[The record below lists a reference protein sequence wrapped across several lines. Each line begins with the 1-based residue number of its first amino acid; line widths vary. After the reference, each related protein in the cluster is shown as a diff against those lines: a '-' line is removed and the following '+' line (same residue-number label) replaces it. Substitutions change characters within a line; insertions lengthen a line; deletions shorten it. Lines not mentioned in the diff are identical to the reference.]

1 MRKSL
6 LSAVSAAASITVLS
20 SAVAATTKL
29 PYQDPARSVSE
40 RTEDLLQRMTLPEK
54 LAQLQSVW
62 HQRRQMEDAKL
73 QFLPE
78 KAATLMPHGI
88 GHIARPSE
96 FKTPKQTAEFN
107 NAAQR
112 WLREHTRL
120 GIPALMHEEALHG
133 YVAFDATS
141 FPQALAMAASWS
153 PDDMQ
158 AMAAVAA
165 REMRATGA
173 HWALSPVLD
182 IGRDPRWG
190 RIEETLGEDP
200 YLVSTLGVAAV
211 RGLQGDSGSVG
222 IFAKDK
228 VVATLKHLTGH
239 GQPQA
244 GVNTAPAHIAPREL
258 AEVFLTPFEAAIK
271 LANAASVMPSYNEV
285 DGIPSH
291 INQQLLQDVVRKQ
304 WGFQGAVVSDYFAIQ
319 ELRSRHQLFADD
331 AEAAK
336 AALLAGV
343 DMETPDPKAYP
354 LLATQLKSGALD
366 LAVIDDAVR
375 RILTLKFRLGLFEQS
390 EVDMDAAD
398 AALGNTESRAL
409 ALQLAEKSIVLLKN
423 DSVASV
429 GVLGTPPETSAS
441 VGVHKVLLKNDGAAS
456 VGVLGTPSGTSA
468 SVGASVGVHGILP
481 LDVHSIRH
489 LAVIGPHADETLLGG
504 YSSIPRQTV
513 SIMQGL
519 QQQLQAYGSGQ
530 TKVSFAR
537 GARISSN
544 NFLQPKSS
552 AATTQSTD
560 TSSTNALAAA
570 AALALQQ
577 RSQQAGTYSMLR
589 WNHDD
594 TVAADAADNARLRA
608 EAVQLA
614 KTADAIVLVLGENEG
629 MAREAWA
636 DQHLGD
642 RTTLELSADQQ
653 LLAEQVL
660 AAAGNKPVVL
670 VLSNGRPLALGKLA
684 TQMPA
689 IIEAWYLGQE
699 TGTALARVLFGV
711 VNPSGKLPITF
722 PRSAGHLP
730 QFYNHKAAASRG
742 YLHDDISPLYPFGHG
757 LSYTEF
763 SYSDLQIDTPRVA
776 AGGEAKVRLR
786 IKNSGTRAG
795 TEVVQLYVQDP
806 VASITRPVQQLASF
820 ARVSLKPG
828 QTAQLQFK
836 VPVNQLAFLDSQ
848 MRWVVEPG
856 EIRLMIGSSSAD
868 IRLRGALTIEGAVT
882 DIGAARALQSSAEL
896 LE

>member
-1 MRKSL
+1 MRKSM
-6 LSAVSAAASITVLS
+6 LSAVSAASITMLS
-20 SAVAATTKL
+20 SAVAAPVL

-40 RTEDLLQRMTLPEK
+40 RTEDLLQRMTLEEK

-78 KAATLMPHGI
+78 KAAQLMPHGI

-96 FKTPKQTAEFN
+96 FKTPKQSAEFN

-141 FPQALAMAASWS
+141 FPQALALASSWS

-158 AMAAVAA
+158 AMAAIAA

-200 YLVSTLGVAAV
+200 YLVSALGVAAI
-211 RGLQGDSGSVG
+211 RGLQGDSSAAG

-271 LANAASVMPSYNEV
+271 LAHAASVMPSYNEV
-285 DGIPSH
+285 DGLPSH
-291 INQQLLQDVVRKQ
+291 INQQLLQDVVRQ
-304 WGFQGAVVSDYFAIQ
+304 RWGFQGAVVSDYFAIQ
-319 ELRSRHQLFADD
+319 ELRSRHQLYAND
-331 AEAAK
+331 AEAAR

-343 DMETPDPKAYP
+343 DMETPDPKTYP
-354 LLATQLKSGALD
+354 LLAEQIKSGALD
-366 LAVIDDAVR
+366 LVAIDSAVR
-375 RILTLKFRLGLFEQS
+375 RILTLKFRLGLFEQT
-390 EVDMDAAD
+390 EVDAAAAD
-398 AALGNTESRAL
+398 AALGNAESRAL

-423 DSVASV
+423 DNVSS
-429 GVLGTPPETSAS
+429 LG
-441 VGVHKVLLKNDGAAS
+441 GHKA
-456 VGVLGTPSGTSA
+456 
-468 SVGASVGVHGILP
+468 LP
-481 LDVHSIRH
+481 LDAGKIQH

-513 SIMQGL
+513 TVLQGL
-519 QQQLQAYGSGQ
+519 QQKLKGKA
-530 TKVSFAR
+530 KVSFAR
-537 GARISSN
+537 GARITDN
-544 NFLQPKSS
+544 NFLHTK
-552 AATTQSTD
+552 ATATADSTD

-577 RSQQAGTYSMLR
+577 RSQNAGTYSMLR

-594 TVAADAADNARLRA
+594 TVAADSADNARLRA
-608 EAVQLA
+608 EAVALA

-629 MAREAWA
+629 LAREAWA
-636 DQHLGD
+636 DKHLGD

-653 LLAEQVL
+653 LLAAQVQ
-660 AAAGNKPVVL
+660 AAAGHKPVVL
-670 VLSNGRPLALGKLA
+670 VLSNGRPLTLGKLA
-684 TQMPA
+684 TTMPA
-689 IIEAWYLGQE
+689 IVEAWYLGQE
-699 TGTALARVLFGV
+699 TGTAVANVLFGE

-722 PRSAGHLP
+722 PRSAGHIP
-730 QFYNHKAAASRG
+730 QFYNHKASSSRG
-742 YLHDDISPLYPFGHG
+742 YLHDDIRPLYPFGHG
-757 LSYTEF
+757 LSYTDF
-763 SYSDLQIDTPRVA
+763 SYSDLQIDTPQLR
-776 AGGEAKVRLR
+776 AGAEASIRLR
-786 IKNSGTRAG
+786 IKNSGKRAG

-806 VASITRPVQQLASF
+806 AASVTRPVQQLAGF
-820 ARVSLKPG
+820 ARVSLAPG
-828 QTAQLQFK
+828 QSAQLQFTL
-836 VPVNQLAFLDSQ
+836 PVNQLAFLDSR

-856 EIRLMIGSSSAD
+856 EIRLLLGSSSAD
-868 IRLRGALTIEGAVT
+868 IRLRGAFTIAGAVT
-882 DIGAARALQSSAEL
+882 DIGDGRVLQSRAKL

>member
-1 MRKSL
+1 MRKSM
-6 LSAVSAAASITVLS
+6 LSAVSAASITMLS
-20 SAVAATTKL
+20 SAVAAPML

-40 RTEDLLQRMTLPEK
+40 RTEDLLQRMTLEEK

-78 KAATLMPHGI
+78 KAAQLMPHGI

-141 FPQALAMAASWS
+141 FPQALALASSWS
-153 PDDMQ
+153 PEDMQ

-182 IGRDPRWG
+182 IARDPRWG
-190 RIEETLGEDP
+190 RTEETLGEDP
-200 YLVSTLGVAAV
+200 YLVSALGVAAV
-211 RGLQGDSGSVG
+211 RGLQGDSGAVG

-271 LANAASVMPSYNEV
+271 LAHAASVMPSYNEV
-285 DGIPSH
+285 DGLPSH
-291 INQQLLQDVVRKQ
+291 INQQLLQEVVRKQ

-319 ELRSRHQLFADD
+319 ELRSRHQLFEGD
-331 AEAAK
+331 AEAAR

-343 DMETPDPKAYP
+343 DMETPDPKTYP
-354 LLATQLKSGALD
+354 LLAEQVKSGALD
-366 LAVIDDAVR
+366 LAVIDGAVR
-375 RILTLKFRLGLFEQS
+375 RILTLKFRLGLFEQTQ
-390 EVDMDAAD
+390 VDAAYAD
-398 AALGNTESRAL
+398 AALGNAKSRAL

-423 DSVASV
+423 DSVSSV
-429 GVLGTPPETSAS
+429 EGYAT
-441 VGVHKVLLKNDGAAS
+441 
-456 VGVLGTPSGTSA
+456 
-468 SVGASVGVHGILP
+468 LP
-481 LDVHSIRH
+481 LDASKIKH

-513 SIMQGL
+513 TVLQGL
-519 QQQLQAYGSGQ
+519 QQKLKRKA
-530 TKVSFAR
+530 KVSFAR
-537 GARISSN
+537 GARITDN
-544 NFLQPKSS
+544 NFLQTK
-552 AATTQSTD
+552 ATATADSTD
-560 TSSTNALAAA
+560 TSSTNALETAAA
-570 AALALQQ
+570 AALQQ
-577 RSQQAGTYSMLR
+577 RSQNAGTYSMLR

-594 TVAADAADNARLRA
+594 TVAADPADNARLRA
-608 EAVQLA
+608 EAVALA

-629 MAREAWA
+629 LAREAWA
-636 DQHLGD
+636 DKHLGD
-642 RTTLELSADQQ
+642 RTTLELSADQH
-653 LLAEQVL
+653 LLAAQVL

-684 TQMPA
+684 TSMPA

-699 TGTALARVLFGV
+699 TGTAVANVLFGD

-722 PRSAGHLP
+722 PRSAGHIP
-730 QFYNHKAAASRG
+730 QFYNHKASSSRG
-742 YLHDDISPLYPFGHG
+742 YLHDDIRPLYPFGHG

-776 AGGEAKVRLR
+776 AGGEAQIRLR
-786 IKNSGTRAG
+786 IKNSGKRAG

-806 VASITRPVQQLASF
+806 VASVTRPVQQLGGF
-820 ARVSLKPG
+820 ARVSLAPG
-828 QTAQLQFK
+828 QSAQLQFQL
-836 VPVNQLAFLDSQ
+836 PVNQLAFLDSR

-856 EIRLMIGSSSAD
+856 EIRLMIGSSSTD
-868 IRLRGALTIEGAVT
+868 IRLRGSFQIEGDVT
-882 DIGAARALQSSAEL
+882 DIGDGRVLQSHAKQ

>member
-1 MRKSL
+1 MRTSI
-6 LSAVSAAASITVLS
+6 LSAVSAALLS
-20 SAVAATTKL
+20 QTPLHAATTL

-40 RTEDLLQRMTLPEK
+40 RTEDLLQRMTLEEK

-62 HQRRQMEDAKL
+62 HQRRQMEDIRL
-73 QFLPE
+73 QFVPE
-78 KAATLMPHGI
+78 KAAQLMPHGI

-112 WLREHTRL
+112 WLRDHTRL

-133 YVAFDATS
+133 FVAFDATS
-141 FPQALAMAASWS
+141 FPQALALASSWS
-153 PDDMQ
+153 PEDMQ
-158 AMAAVAA
+158 AMTAVAA

-200 YLVSTLGVAAV
+200 YLVSALGVAAI
-211 RGLQGDSGSVG
+211 RGLQGEPTPKDGWNQP
-222 IFAKDK
+222 FAKDK

-271 LANAASVMPSYNEV
+271 LAHAASVMPSYNEV
-285 DGIPSH
+285 DGLPSH
-291 INQQLLQDVVRKQ
+291 INQQLLTDVVRKQ

-354 LLATQLKSGALD
+354 LLAQQVKSGALD
-366 LAVIDDAVR
+366 IAVIDHAVR
-375 RILTLKFRLGLFEQS
+375 AVLRLKFRLGLFEQTQ
-390 EVDMDAAD
+390 VDVAAAD
-398 AALGNTESRAL
+398 QALGSAESRQL
-409 ALQLAEKSIVLLKN
+409 AQSIAEKSIVLLKN
-423 DSVASV
+423 DPVPAM
-429 GVLGTPPETSAS
+429 GGQAT
-441 VGVHKVLLKNDGAAS
+441 
-456 VGVLGTPSGTSA
+456 
-468 SVGASVGVHGILP
+468 LP
-481 LDVHSIRH
+481 LDASKIQH

-504 YSSIPRQTV
+504 YSSIPRRTV
-513 SIMQGL
+513 TVLQGL
-519 QQQLQAYGSGQ
+519 QHALQVKRQGKA
-530 TKVSFAR
+530 KVSFAR
-537 GARISSN
+537 GALISTN
-544 NFLQPKSS
+544 NFLQTKG
-552 AATTQSTD
+552 AATADSTD

-594 TVAADAADNARLRA
+594 TVAADPVENARLRA
-608 EAVQLA
+608 EAVALA
-614 KTADAIVLVLGENEG
+614 KTADAVVLVLGENEG
-629 MAREAWA
+629 LAREAWA
-636 DQHLGD
+636 DKHLGD
-642 RTTLELSADQQ
+642 RTTLELSTDQQ
-653 LLAEQVL
+653 LLAAQVL

-684 TQMPA
+684 TTMPA
-689 IIEAWYLGQE
+689 IVEAWYLGQE
-699 TGTALARVLFGV
+699 TGTAVANVLFGE

-722 PRSAGHLP
+722 PRSAGHIP
-730 QFYNHKAAASRG
+730 QFYNHKASSSRG

-776 AGGEAKVRLR
+776 AGGEASIRLR
-786 IKNSGTRAG
+786 IKNSGKRAG
-795 TEVVQLYVQDP
+795 TEVVQLYAQVP
-806 VASITRPVQQLASF
+806 AASVTRPVQQLVGF
-820 ARVSLKPG
+820 ARVSLAPG
-828 QTAQLQFK
+828 QSAQLQFTL
-836 VPVNQLAFLDSQ
+836 PVNQLAFLDSR

-856 EIRLMIGSSSAD
+856 EIRVMLGSSSAD
-868 IRLRGALTIEGAVT
+868 IRLRGAFNIEGAVT
-882 DIGAARALQSSAEL
+882 DIGDGRVLQSRVVVID
-896 LE
+896 

>member
-1 MRKSL
+1 VRTSI
-6 LSAVSAAASITVLS
+6 LSAVSAALLS
-20 SAVAATTKL
+20 QTPLHAATTL

-40 RTEDLLQRMTLPEK
+40 RTEDLLQRMTLEEK

-62 HQRRQMEDAKL
+62 HQRRQMEDARL
-73 QFLPE
+73 QFVPE
-78 KAATLMPHGI
+78 KAAQLMPHGI

-96 FKTPKQTAEFN
+96 FKTPQQTAEFN

-112 WLREHTRL
+112 WLREQTRL

-133 YVAFDATS
+133 FVAFDATS
-141 FPQALAMAASWS
+141 FPQALALASSWS
-153 PDDMQ
+153 PEDMQ
-158 AMAAVAA
+158 AMNAVAA

-182 IGRDPRWG
+182 IARDPRWG

-200 YLVSTLGVAAV
+200 YLVSALGVAAI
-211 RGLQGDSGSVG
+211 RGLQGEPTPKDGWNQP
-222 IFAKDK
+222 FANHK

-271 LANAASVMPSYNEV
+271 LAHAASVMPSYNEV
-285 DGIPSH
+285 DGLPSH
-291 INQQLLQDVVRKQ
+291 INQQLLHDVVRKQ

-354 LLATQLKSGALD
+354 LLAEQVKSGALD
-366 LAVIDDAVR
+366 IAVIDTAVR
-375 RILTLKFRLGLFEQS
+375 AVLRLKFRLGLFEQQA
-390 EVDMDAAD
+390 VDATAAD
-398 AALGNTESRAL
+398 GALGSAESRQL
-409 ALQLAEKSIVLLKN
+409 AQSIAEKSIVLLKN
-423 DSVASV
+423 DPVPAM
-429 GVLGTPPETSAS
+429 GGQAT
-441 VGVHKVLLKNDGAAS
+441 
-456 VGVLGTPSGTSA
+456 
-468 SVGASVGVHGILP
+468 LP
-481 LDVHSIRH
+481 LDASKIQH

-504 YSSIPRQTV
+504 YSSIPRRTV
-513 SIMQGL
+513 TVLQGL
-519 QQQLQAYGSGQ
+519 QHALQVKRQGKA
-530 TKVSFAR
+530 KVSFAR
-537 GARISSN
+537 GALISTN
-544 NFLQPKSS
+544 NFLQTKSE
-552 AATTQSTD
+552 ATADSTD

-594 TVAADAADNARLRA
+594 TVAADPVENARLRA
-608 EAVQLA
+608 EAVALA

-629 MAREAWA
+629 LAREAWA
-636 DQHLGD
+636 DKHLGD

-653 LLAEQVL
+653 LLAAQVL
-660 AAAGNKPVVL
+660 AVAGNKPVVL

-684 TQMPA
+684 TTMPA
-689 IIEAWYLGQE
+689 IVEAWYLGQE
-699 TGTALARVLFGV
+699 TGTAVANVLFGD
-711 VNPSGKLPITF
+711 VNPSGKLPLTF
-722 PRSAGHLP
+722 PRSAGHIP
-730 QFYNHKAAASRG
+730 QFYNHKASSSRG

-763 SYSDLQIDTPRVA
+763 SYSDLQIDTPQVR
-776 AGGEAKVRLR
+776 AGGEASIRLR
-786 IKNSGTRAG
+786 IKNSGKRAG

-806 VASITRPVQQLASF
+806 AASVTRPVQQLVGF
-820 ARVSLKPG
+820 ARISLAPG
-828 QTAQLQFK
+828 QSAQLQFQL
-836 VPVNQLAFLDSQ
+836 PVNQLAFLDSR

-856 EIRLMIGSSSAD
+856 EIRVMLGSSSAD
-868 IRLRGALTIEGAVT
+868 VRLRGAFNIEGAVT
-882 DIGAARALQSSAEL
+882 DIGDGRVLQSRAVVID
-896 LE
+896 

>member
-1 MRKSL
+1 MRTSI
-6 LSAVSAAASITVLS
+6 LSAVSAALLS
-20 SAVAATTKL
+20 QTPLHAATTL

-40 RTEDLLQRMTLPEK
+40 RTEDLLQRMTLEEK

-62 HQRRQMEDAKL
+62 HQRRQMEDIRL
-73 QFLPE
+73 QFVPE
-78 KAATLMPHGI
+78 QAAQLMPHGI

-112 WLREHTRL
+112 WLRDHTRL

-133 YVAFDATS
+133 FVAFDATS
-141 FPQALAMAASWS
+141 FPQALALASSWS
-153 PDDMQ
+153 PEDIQ
-158 AMAAVAA
+158 AMTAVAA

-200 YLVSTLGVAAV
+200 YLVSALGVAAI
-211 RGLQGDSGSVG
+211 RGLQGEPAAKDGWHQP
-222 IFAKDK
+222 FAKDK

-258 AEVFLTPFEAAIK
+258 AEVFLTPFEAAVK
-271 LANAASVMPSYNEV
+271 LAHAASVMPSYNEV
-285 DGIPSH
+285 DGLPSH
-291 INQQLLQDVVRKQ
+291 INQQLLHDVVRKQ

-354 LLATQLKSGALD
+354 LLAQQVKSGALD
-366 LAVIDDAVR
+366 IAVIDTAVR
-375 RILTLKFRLGLFEQS
+375 AVLRLKFRLGLFEQQA
-390 EVDMDAAD
+390 VDATAAD
-398 AALGNTESRAL
+398 GALGDTESRKL
-409 ALQLAEKSIVLLKN
+409 AQSVAEKSIVLLKN
-423 DSVASV
+423 DPVPAM
-429 GVLGTPPETSAS
+429 GGQAT
-441 VGVHKVLLKNDGAAS
+441 
-456 VGVLGTPSGTSA
+456 
-468 SVGASVGVHGILP
+468 LP
-481 LDVHSIRH
+481 LDASKIQH

-513 SIMQGL
+513 TVLQGL
-519 QQQLQAYGSGQ
+519 QHALQVKRQGKA
-530 TKVSFAR
+530 KVSFAR
-537 GARISSN
+537 GALISTN
-544 NFLQPKSS
+544 NFLQTKGV
-552 AATTQSTD
+552 ATADSTD

-594 TVAADAADNARLRA
+594 TVAADPVENARLRS
-608 EAVQLA
+608 EAVALA

-629 MAREAWA
+629 LAREAWA
-636 DQHLGD
+636 DKHLGD
-642 RTTLELSADQQ
+642 RTTLELSTDQQ
-653 LLAEQVL
+653 LLAAQVL

-684 TQMPA
+684 TTMPA
-689 IIEAWYLGQE
+689 IVEAWYLGQE
-699 TGTALARVLFGV
+699 TGTAVANVLFGE

-722 PRSAGHLP
+722 PRSAGHIP
-730 QFYNHKAAASRG
+730 QFYNHKASSSRG

-763 SYSDLQIDTPRVA
+763 SYSDLQIDTPQVR
-776 AGGEAKVRLR
+776 AGGEASIRLR
-786 IKNSGTRAG
+786 IKNSGKRAG
-795 TEVVQLYVQDP
+795 TEVVQLYAQDP
-806 VASITRPVQQLASF
+806 AASVTRPVQQLVGF
-820 ARVSLKPG
+820 ARVSLAPG
-828 QTAQLQFK
+828 QSAQLQFTL
-836 VPVNQLAFLDSQ
+836 PVNQLAFLDSR

-856 EIRLMIGSSSAD
+856 EIRVMLGSSSAD
-868 IRLRGALTIEGAVT
+868 VRLRGAFNIEGAVT
-882 DIGAARALQSSAEL
+882 DIGDGRVLQSRVVVID
-896 LE
+896 

>member
-1 MRKSL
+1 MRTSI
-6 LSAVSAAASITVLS
+6 LSAVSAALLS
-20 SAVAATTKL
+20 QTPLHAATTL

-40 RTEDLLQRMTLPEK
+40 RTEDLLQRMTLEEK

-62 HQRRQMEDAKL
+62 HQRRQMEDATL
-73 QFLPE
+73 QFVPE
-78 KAATLMPHGI
+78 QAAQLMPHGI

-112 WLREHTRL
+112 WLREQTRL

-133 YVAFDATS
+133 FVAFDATS
-141 FPQALAMAASWS
+141 FPQALALASSWS
-153 PDDMQ
+153 PEDMQ
-158 AMAAVAA
+158 AMNAVAA

-200 YLVSTLGVAAV
+200 YLVSALGVAAI
-211 RGLQGDSGSVG
+211 RGLQGEPTPKDGWNQP
-222 IFAKDK
+222 FAKDK

-271 LANAASVMPSYNEV
+271 LAHAASVMPSYNEV
-285 DGIPSH
+285 DGLPSH
-291 INQQLLQDVVRKQ
+291 INQQLLHDVVRKQ

-354 LLATQLKSGALD
+354 LLAEQVKSGALD
-366 LAVIDDAVR
+366 IAVIDTAVR
-375 RILTLKFRLGLFEQS
+375 AVLRLKFRLGLFEQQA
-390 EVDMDAAD
+390 VDATAAD
-398 AALGNTESRAL
+398 GALGSAKSREL
-409 ALQLAEKSIVLLKN
+409 AQSIAEKSIVLLKN
-423 DSVASV
+423 DPVPAM
-429 GVLGTPPETSAS
+429 GGQAT
-441 VGVHKVLLKNDGAAS
+441 
-456 VGVLGTPSGTSA
+456 
-468 SVGASVGVHGILP
+468 LP
-481 LDVHSIRH
+481 LDASKIQH

-504 YSSIPRQTV
+504 YSSIPRRTV
-513 SIMQGL
+513 TVLQGL
-519 QQQLQAYGSGQ
+519 QHALQVKRQGKA
-530 TKVSFAR
+530 KVSFAR

-544 NFLQPKSS
+544 NFLQSKG
-552 AATTQSTD
+552 AATPALKTDSTD

-594 TVAADAADNARLRA
+594 TVAADPLENARLRS
-608 EAVQLA
+608 EAVALA

-629 MAREAWA
+629 LAREAWA
-636 DQHLGD
+636 DKHLGD
-642 RTTLELSADQQ
+642 RTTLELSTDQQ
-653 LLAEQVL
+653 LLAAQVL

-670 VLSNGRPLALGKLA
+670 VLSNGRPLTLGKLA
-684 TQMPA
+684 TTMPA
-689 IIEAWYLGQE
+689 IVEAWYLGQE
-699 TGTALARVLFGV
+699 TGTAVANVLFGD
-711 VNPSGKLPITF
+711 VNPSGKLPLTF
-722 PRSAGHLP
+722 PRSAGHIP
-730 QFYNHKAAASRG
+730 QFYNHKASSSRG

-763 SYSDLQIDTPRVA
+763 SYSDLQIDTPQVR
-776 AGGEAKVRLR
+776 AGGEANIRLH
-786 IKNSGTRAG
+786 IKNTGERAG

-806 VASITRPVQQLASF
+806 AASVTRPVQQLVGF
-820 ARVSLKPG
+820 ARVSLAPG
-828 QTAQLQFK
+828 QSAQLQFQL
-836 VPVNQLAFLDSQ
+836 PVNQLAFLDSR

-856 EIRLMIGSSSAD
+856 EIRVMLGSSSAD
-868 IRLRGALTIEGAVT
+868 IRLRGAFQIEGAVT
-882 DIGAARALQSSAEL
+882 DIGNARVLQSRAVMID
-896 LE
+896 

>member
-1 MRKSL
+1 MRTSI
-6 LSAVSAAASITVLS
+6 LSAVSAALLS
-20 SAVAATTKL
+20 QTPLHAATTL

-40 RTEDLLQRMTLPEK
+40 RTEDLLQRMTLEEK
-54 LAQLQSVW
+54 LAQLQSIW
-62 HQRRQMEDAKL
+62 HQRRQMEDARL
-73 QFLPE
+73 QFVPE
-78 KAATLMPHGI
+78 KAAQLMPHGI

-112 WLREHTRL
+112 WLRDHTRL

-133 YVAFDATS
+133 FVAFDATS
-141 FPQALAMAASWS
+141 FPQALALASSWS
-153 PDDMQ
+153 PEDMQ
-158 AMAAVAA
+158 AMNTVAA

-200 YLVSTLGVAAV
+200 YLVSALGVAAI
-211 RGLQGDSGSVG
+211 RGLQGEPAAKDGWNQP
-222 IFAKDK
+222 FAKDK

-258 AEVFLTPFEAAIK
+258 AEVFLTPFEAAVK
-271 LANAASVMPSYNEV
+271 LAHAASVMPSYNEV
-285 DGIPSH
+285 DGLPSH
-291 INQQLLQDVVRKQ
+291 INQQLLHDVVRKQ

-354 LLATQLKSGALD
+354 LLAQQVKSGALD
-366 LAVIDDAVR
+366 IAVIDHAVR
-375 RILTLKFRLGLFEQS
+375 AVLRLKFRLGLFEQQA
-390 EVDMDAAD
+390 VDATAAD
-398 AALGNTESRAL
+398 GALGDTESRKL
-409 ALQLAEKSIVLLKN
+409 AQSVAEKSIVLLKN
-423 DSVASV
+423 DPVPAM
-429 GVLGTPPETSAS
+429 GGQAT
-441 VGVHKVLLKNDGAAS
+441 
-456 VGVLGTPSGTSA
+456 
-468 SVGASVGVHGILP
+468 LP
-481 LDVHSIRH
+481 LDASKIKH

-513 SIMQGL
+513 TVLQGL
-519 QQQLQAYGSGQ
+519 QQKLKGKA
-530 TKVSFAR
+530 KVSFAR
-537 GARISSN
+537 GALISTN
-544 NFLQPKSS
+544 NFLQTKG
-552 AATTQSTD
+552 AATADSTD

-594 TVAADAADNARLRA
+594 TVAADPVENARLRS
-608 EAVQLA
+608 EAVALA

-629 MAREAWA
+629 LAREAWA
-636 DQHLGD
+636 DKHLGD
-642 RTTLELSADQQ
+642 RTTLELSTDQQ
-653 LLAEQVL
+653 LLAAQVL

-670 VLSNGRPLALGKLA
+670 VLSNGRPLTLGKLA
-684 TQMPA
+684 TTMPA
-689 IIEAWYLGQE
+689 IVEAWYLGQE
-699 TGTALARVLFGV
+699 TGTAVANVLFGE

-722 PRSAGHLP
+722 PRSAGHIP
-730 QFYNHKAAASRG
+730 QFYNHKASSSRG

-763 SYSDLQIDTPRVA
+763 SYSDLQIDTPQVR
-776 AGGEAKVRLR
+776 AGGEASIRLR
-786 IKNSGTRAG
+786 IKNSGKRAG
-795 TEVVQLYVQDP
+795 TEVVQLYAQDP
-806 VASITRPVQQLASF
+806 AASVTRPVQQLVGF
-820 ARVSLKPG
+820 ARVSLAPG
-828 QTAQLQFK
+828 QSAQLQFTL
-836 VPVNQLAFLDSQ
+836 PVNQLAFLDSR

-856 EIRLMIGSSSAD
+856 EIRVMLGSSSAD
-868 IRLRGALTIEGAVT
+868 VRLRGAFNIEGAVT
-882 DIGAARALQSSAEL
+882 DIGDGRVLQSRVVVID
-896 LE
+896 

>member
-1 MRKSL
+1 MRTSI
-6 LSAVSAAASITVLS
+6 LSAVSAALLS
-20 SAVAATTKL
+20 QTPLHAATTL

-40 RTEDLLQRMTLPEK
+40 RTEDLLQRMTLEEK

-62 HQRRQMEDAKL
+62 HQRRQMEDAAL

-78 KAATLMPHGI
+78 KAAQLMPHGI

-112 WLREHTRL
+112 WLRDHTRL

-133 YVAFDATS
+133 FVAFDATS
-141 FPQALAMAASWS
+141 FPQALALASSWS
-153 PDDMQ
+153 PKDIQ
-158 AMAAVAA
+158 AMNTVAA

-200 YLVSTLGVAAV
+200 YLVSALGVAAI
-211 RGLQGDSGSVG
+211 RGLQGEPTPKDGWNQP
-222 IFAKDK
+222 FAKDK

-258 AEVFLTPFEAAIK
+258 AEVFLTPFESAIK
-271 LANAASVMPSYNEV
+271 LAHAASVMPSYNEV
-285 DGIPSH
+285 DGLPSH
-291 INQQLLQDVVRKQ
+291 INQQLLNEVVRKQ

-354 LLATQLKSGALD
+354 LLAQQVKSGALD
-366 LAVIDDAVR
+366 IAVIDQAVR
-375 RILTLKFRLGLFEQS
+375 AVLRLKFRLGLFENTQ
-390 EVDMDAAD
+390 VDVAAAD
-398 AALGNTESRAL
+398 QALGSAGSRQL
-409 ALQLAEKSIVLLKN
+409 AQSIAEKSIVLLKN
-423 DSVASV
+423 DPVPAM
-429 GVLGTPPETSAS
+429 GGQAT
-441 VGVHKVLLKNDGAAS
+441 
-456 VGVLGTPSGTSA
+456 
-468 SVGASVGVHGILP
+468 LP
-481 LDVHSIRH
+481 LDASKIQH

-513 SIMQGL
+513 TVLQGL
-519 QQQLQAYGSGQ
+519 QQKLKGKA
-530 TKVSFAR
+530 KVSFAR
-537 GARISSN
+537 GALISTN
-544 NFLQPKSS
+544 NFLHTKSE
-552 AATTQSTD
+552 ATADSTD

-594 TVAADAADNARLRA
+594 TVAADPVENARLRS
-608 EAVQLA
+608 EAVALA

-629 MAREAWA
+629 LAREAWA
-636 DQHLGD
+636 DKHLGD
-642 RTTLELSADQQ
+642 RTTLELSTDQQ
-653 LLAEQVL
+653 LLAAQVL

-670 VLSNGRPLALGKLA
+670 VLSNGRPLTLGKLA
-684 TQMPA
+684 TTMPA
-689 IIEAWYLGQE
+689 IVEAWYLGQE
-699 TGTALARVLFGV
+699 TGTAVANVLFGE

-722 PRSAGHLP
+722 PRSAGHIP
-730 QFYNHKAAASRG
+730 QFYNHKASSSRG

-763 SYSDLQIDTPRVA
+763 SYSDLQIDTPQVR
-776 AGGEAKVRLR
+776 AGGEASIRLR
-786 IKNSGTRAG
+786 IKNSGKRAG
-795 TEVVQLYVQDP
+795 TEVVQLYAQDP
-806 VASITRPVQQLASF
+806 AASVTRPVQQLAGF
-820 ARVSLKPG
+820 ARVHLAPG
-828 QTAQLQFK
+828 QSAQLQFTL
-836 VPVNQLAFLDSQ
+836 PVNQLAFLDSR

-856 EIRLMIGSSSAD
+856 EIRVMLGSSSAD
-868 IRLRGALTIEGAVT
+868 VRLRGAFNIEGAVT
-882 DIGAARALQSSAEL
+882 DIGDGRVLQSRVVVID
-896 LE
+896 

>member
-1 MRKSL
+1 VRTSI
-6 LSAVSAAASITVLS
+6 LSAVSAALLS
-20 SAVAATTKL
+20 QTPLHAATTL

-40 RTEDLLQRMTLPEK
+40 RTEDLLQRMTLEEK

-62 HQRRQMEDAKL
+62 HQRRQMEDATL
-73 QFLPE
+73 QFVPE
-78 KAATLMPHGI
+78 QAAQLMPHGI

-112 WLREHTRL
+112 WLREQTRL

-133 YVAFDATS
+133 FVAFDATS
-141 FPQALAMAASWS
+141 FPQALALASSWS
-153 PDDMQ
+153 PEDMQ
-158 AMAAVAA
+158 AMNAVAA

-200 YLVSTLGVAAV
+200 YLVSALGVAAI
-211 RGLQGDSGSVG
+211 RGLQGEPTPKDGWNQP
-222 IFAKDK
+222 FAKDK

-271 LANAASVMPSYNEV
+271 LAHAASVMPSYNEV
-285 DGIPSH
+285 DGLPSH
-291 INQQLLQDVVRKQ
+291 INQQLLHDVVRKQ

-354 LLATQLKSGALD
+354 LLAEQVKSGALD
-366 LAVIDDAVR
+366 IAVIDTAVR
-375 RILTLKFRLGLFEQS
+375 AVLRLKFRLGLFEQQA
-390 EVDMDAAD
+390 VDATAAD
-398 AALGNTESRAL
+398 GALGSAKSREL
-409 ALQLAEKSIVLLKN
+409 AQSIAEKSIVLLKN
-423 DSVASV
+423 DPVPAM
-429 GVLGTPPETSAS
+429 GGQAT
-441 VGVHKVLLKNDGAAS
+441 
-456 VGVLGTPSGTSA
+456 
-468 SVGASVGVHGILP
+468 LP
-481 LDVHSIRH
+481 LDASKIQH

-504 YSSIPRQTV
+504 YSSIPRRTV
-513 SIMQGL
+513 TVLQGL
-519 QQQLQAYGSGQ
+519 QHALQVKRQGKA
-530 TKVSFAR
+530 KVSFAR

-544 NFLQPKSS
+544 NFLQSKG
-552 AATTQSTD
+552 AATPALKTDSTD

-594 TVAADAADNARLRA
+594 TVAADPLENARLRS
-608 EAVQLA
+608 EAVALA

-629 MAREAWA
+629 LAREAWA
-636 DQHLGD
+636 DKHLGD
-642 RTTLELSADQQ
+642 RTTLELSTDQQ
-653 LLAEQVL
+653 LLAAQVL

-670 VLSNGRPLALGKLA
+670 VLSNGRPLTLGKLA
-684 TQMPA
+684 TTMPA
-689 IIEAWYLGQE
+689 IVEAWYLGQE
-699 TGTALARVLFGV
+699 TGTAVANVLFGD
-711 VNPSGKLPITF
+711 VNPSGKLPLTF
-722 PRSAGHLP
+722 PRSAGHIP
-730 QFYNHKAAASRG
+730 QFYNHKASSSRG

-763 SYSDLQIDTPRVA
+763 SYSDLQIDTPQVR
-776 AGGEAKVRLR
+776 AGGEANIRLH
-786 IKNSGTRAG
+786 IKNTGERAG

-806 VASITRPVQQLASF
+806 AASVTRPVQQLVGF
-820 ARVSLKPG
+820 ARVSLAPG
-828 QTAQLQFK
+828 QSAQLQFQL
-836 VPVNQLAFLDSQ
+836 PVNQLAFLDSR

-856 EIRLMIGSSSAD
+856 EIRVMLGSSSAD
-868 IRLRGALTIEGAVT
+868 IRLRGAFQIEGAVT
-882 DIGAARALQSSAEL
+882 DIGNARVLQSRAVMID
-896 LE
+896 

>member
-1 MRKSL
+1 MRTSI
-6 LSAVSAAASITVLS
+6 LSAVSAALLS
-20 SAVAATTKL
+20 QTPLHAATTL

-40 RTEDLLQRMTLPEK
+40 RTEDLLQRMTLEEK

-78 KAATLMPHGI
+78 KAAQLMPHGI

-133 YVAFDATS
+133 FVAFDATS
-141 FPQALAMAASWS
+141 FPQALALASSWS
-153 PDDMQ
+153 PEDMQ
-158 AMAAVAA
+158 AMNAVAA

-200 YLVSTLGVAAV
+200 YLVSALGVAAI
-211 RGLQGDSGSVG
+211 RGLQGEPAAKDGWHQP
-222 IFAKDK
+222 FAKDK

-258 AEVFLTPFEAAIK
+258 AEVFLTPFEAAVK
-271 LANAASVMPSYNEV
+271 LAHAASVMPSYNEV
-285 DGIPSH
+285 DGLPSH
-291 INQQLLQDVVRKQ
+291 INQQLLHDVVRKQ

-354 LLATQLKSGALD
+354 LLAQQVKSGALD
-366 LAVIDDAVR
+366 IAVIDHAVR
-375 RILTLKFRLGLFEQS
+375 AVLRLKFRLGLFEQQA
-390 EVDMDAAD
+390 VDATAAD
-398 AALGNTESRAL
+398 GALGDTESRKL
-409 ALQLAEKSIVLLKN
+409 AQSVAEKSIVLLKN
-423 DSVASV
+423 DPVPAM
-429 GVLGTPPETSAS
+429 GGQAT
-441 VGVHKVLLKNDGAAS
+441 
-456 VGVLGTPSGTSA
+456 
-468 SVGASVGVHGILP
+468 LP
-481 LDVHSIRH
+481 LDASKIKH

-513 SIMQGL
+513 TVLQGL
-519 QQQLQAYGSGQ
+519 QQKLKGKA
-530 TKVSFAR
+530 KVSFAR
-537 GARISSN
+537 GALISTN
-544 NFLQPKSS
+544 NFLQTKG
-552 AATTQSTD
+552 AATADSTD

-594 TVAADAADNARLRA
+594 TVAADPVENARLRS
-608 EAVQLA
+608 EAVALA

-629 MAREAWA
+629 LAREAWA
-636 DQHLGD
+636 DKHLGD
-642 RTTLELSADQQ
+642 RTTLELSTDQQ
-653 LLAEQVL
+653 LLAAQVL
-660 AAAGNKPVVL
+660 AAAGNKPVAL
-670 VLSNGRPLALGKLA
+670 VLSNGRPLTLGKLA
-684 TQMPA
+684 TTMPA
-689 IIEAWYLGQE
+689 IVEAWYLGQE
-699 TGTALARVLFGV
+699 TGTAVANVLFGE

-722 PRSAGHLP
+722 PRSAGHIP
-730 QFYNHKAAASRG
+730 QFYNHKASSSRG

-763 SYSDLQIDTPRVA
+763 SYSDLQIDTPQVR
-776 AGGEAKVRLR
+776 AGGEASIRLR
-786 IKNSGTRAG
+786 IKNSGKRAG
-795 TEVVQLYVQDP
+795 TEVVQLYAQDP
-806 VASITRPVQQLASF
+806 AASVTRPVQQLVGF
-820 ARVSLKPG
+820 ARVSLAPG
-828 QTAQLQFK
+828 QSAQLQFTL
-836 VPVNQLAFLDSQ
+836 PVNQLAFLDSR

-856 EIRLMIGSSSAD
+856 EIRVMLGSSSAD
-868 IRLRGALTIEGAVT
+868 VRLRGAFQIEGAVT
-882 DIGAARALQSSAEL
+882 DIGDGRVLQSRAVVID
-896 LE
+896 

>member
-1 MRKSL
+1 VRTSI
-6 LSAVSAAASITVLS
+6 LSAVSAALLS
-20 SAVAATTKL
+20 QTPLHAATTL

-40 RTEDLLQRMTLPEK
+40 RTEDLLQRMTLEEK

-62 HQRRQMEDAKL
+62 HQRRQMEDARL
-73 QFLPE
+73 QFVPE
-78 KAATLMPHGI
+78 KAAQLMPHGI

-133 YVAFDATS
+133 FVAFDATS
-141 FPQALAMAASWS
+141 FPQALALASSWS
-153 PDDMQ
+153 PEDIQ
-158 AMAAVAA
+158 AMTAVAA

-200 YLVSTLGVAAV
+200 YLVSALGVAAI
-211 RGLQGDSGSVG
+211 RGLQGEPTPKDGWNQP
-222 IFAKDK
+222 FAKDK

-271 LANAASVMPSYNEV
+271 LAHAASVMPSYNEV
-285 DGIPSH
+285 DGLPSH
-291 INQQLLQDVVRKQ
+291 INQQLLTDVVRKQ

-354 LLATQLKSGALD
+354 LLAEQVKSGALD
-366 LAVIDDAVR
+366 IAVIDHAVR
-375 RILTLKFRLGLFEQS
+375 AVLRLKFRLGLFEQTQ
-390 EVDMDAAD
+390 VDVAAAD
-398 AALGNTESRAL
+398 QALGSAESRQL
-409 ALQLAEKSIVLLKN
+409 AQSIAEKSIVLLKN
-423 DSVASV
+423 DPVPAM
-429 GVLGTPPETSAS
+429 GGQAT
-441 VGVHKVLLKNDGAAS
+441 
-456 VGVLGTPSGTSA
+456 
-468 SVGASVGVHGILP
+468 LP
-481 LDVHSIRH
+481 LDASKIQH

-513 SIMQGL
+513 TVLQGL
-519 QQQLQAYGSGQ
+519 QHALQVKRQGIA
-530 TKVSFAR
+530 KVSFAR
-537 GARISSN
+537 GALISTN
-544 NFLQPKSS
+544 NFLQTKG
-552 AATTQSTD
+552 AATADSTD

-594 TVAADAADNARLRA
+594 TVAADPLENARLRS
-608 EAVQLA
+608 EAVALA

-629 MAREAWA
+629 LAREAWA
-636 DQHLGD
+636 DKHLGD
-642 RTTLELSADQQ
+642 RTTLELSSDQQ
-653 LLAEQVL
+653 LLAAQVL

-670 VLSNGRPLALGKLA
+670 VLSNGRPLTLGKLA
-684 TQMPA
+684 TTMPA
-689 IIEAWYLGQE
+689 IVEAWYLGQE
-699 TGTALARVLFGV
+699 TGTAVANVLFGE

-722 PRSAGHLP
+722 PRSAGHIP
-730 QFYNHKAAASRG
+730 QFYNHKASSSRG

-763 SYSDLQIDTPRVA
+763 SYSDLQIDTPQVR
-776 AGGEAKVRLR
+776 AGGEASIRLR
-786 IKNSGTRAG
+786 IKNSGKRAG
-795 TEVVQLYVQDP
+795 TEVVQLYAQDP
-806 VASITRPVQQLASF
+806 AASVTRPVQQLVGF
-820 ARVSLKPG
+820 ARVSLAPG
-828 QTAQLQFK
+828 QSAQLQFTL
-836 VPVNQLAFLDSQ
+836 PVNQLAFLDSR

-856 EIRLMIGSSSAD
+856 EIRVMLGSSSAD
-868 IRLRGALTIEGAVT
+868 VRLRGAFNIEGAVT
-882 DIGAARALQSSAEL
+882 DIGDGRVLQSRVVVID
-896 LE
+896 

>member
-1 MRKSL
+1 MRTSI
-6 LSAVSAAASITVLS
+6 LSAVSAALLS
-20 SAVAATTKL
+20 QTPLHAATTL

-40 RTEDLLQRMTLPEK
+40 RTEDLLQRMTLEEK

-62 HQRRQMEDAKL
+62 HQRRQMEDARL
-73 QFLPE
+73 QFVPE
-78 KAATLMPHGI
+78 QAAQLMPHGI

-133 YVAFDATS
+133 FVAFDATS
-141 FPQALAMAASWS
+141 FPQALALASSWS
-153 PDDMQ
+153 PEDMQ
-158 AMAAVAA
+158 AMTAIAAL
-165 REMRATGA
+165 EMRATGA

-200 YLVSTLGVAAV
+200 YLVSALGVAAI
-211 RGLQGDSGSVG
+211 RGLQGEPAAKDGWNQP
-222 IFAKDK
+222 FAKDK

-258 AEVFLTPFEAAIK
+258 AEVFLTPFESAIK
-271 LANAASVMPSYNEV
+271 LAHAASVMPSYNEV
-285 DGIPSH
+285 DGLPSH
-291 INQQLLQDVVRKQ
+291 INQQLLNEVVRKQ

-354 LLATQLKSGALD
+354 LLAQQVKSGALD
-366 LAVIDDAVR
+366 IAVIDQAVR
-375 RILTLKFRLGLFEQS
+375 AVLRLKFRLGLFENTQ
-390 EVDMDAAD
+390 VDVAAAD
-398 AALGNTESRAL
+398 QALGSAGSRQL
-409 ALQLAEKSIVLLKN
+409 AQSIAEKSIVLLKN
-423 DSVASV
+423 DPVPAM
-429 GVLGTPPETSAS
+429 GGQAT
-441 VGVHKVLLKNDGAAS
+441 
-456 VGVLGTPSGTSA
+456 
-468 SVGASVGVHGILP
+468 LP
-481 LDVHSIRH
+481 LDASKIQH

-513 SIMQGL
+513 TVLQGL
-519 QQQLQAYGSGQ
+519 QQKLKGKA
-530 TKVSFAR
+530 KVSFAR
-537 GARISSN
+537 GALISTN
-544 NFLQPKSS
+544 NFLHTKSE
-552 AATTQSTD
+552 ATADSTD

-594 TVAADAADNARLRA
+594 TVAADPVENARLRS
-608 EAVQLA
+608 EAVALA

-629 MAREAWA
+629 LAREAWA
-636 DQHLGD
+636 DKHLGD
-642 RTTLELSADQQ
+642 RTTLELSTDQQ
-653 LLAEQVL
+653 LLAAQVL

-670 VLSNGRPLALGKLA
+670 VLSNGRPLTLGKLA
-684 TQMPA
+684 TTMPA
-689 IIEAWYLGQE
+689 IVEAWYLGQE
-699 TGTALARVLFGV
+699 TGTAVANVLLGE

-722 PRSAGHLP
+722 PRSAGHIP
-730 QFYNHKAAASRG
+730 QFYNHKASSSRG

-763 SYSDLQIDTPRVA
+763 SYSDLQIDTPQVR
-776 AGGEAKVRLR
+776 AGGEASIRLR
-786 IKNSGTRAG
+786 IKNSGKRAG
-795 TEVVQLYVQDP
+795 TEVVQLYAQDP
-806 VASITRPVQQLASF
+806 AASVTRPVQQLVGF
-820 ARVSLKPG
+820 ARVSLAPG
-828 QTAQLQFK
+828 QSAQLQFTL
-836 VPVNQLAFLDSQ
+836 PVNQLAFLDSR

-856 EIRLMIGSSSAD
+856 EIRLMLGSSSAD
-868 IRLRGALTIEGAVT
+868 VRLRGAFQIEGAVT
-882 DIGAARALQSSAEL
+882 DIGDGRVLQSRVVVID
-896 LE
+896 

>member
-1 MRKSL
+1 MRTSI
-6 LSAVSAAASITVLS
+6 LSAVSAALLS
-20 SAVAATTKL
+20 QTPLHAATTL

-40 RTEDLLQRMTLPEK
+40 RIEDLLQRMTLEEK

-78 KAATLMPHGI
+78 KAAQLMPHGI

-112 WLREHTRL
+112 WLRDHTRL

-133 YVAFDATS
+133 FVAFDATS
-141 FPQALAMAASWS
+141 FPQALALASSWS
-153 PDDMQ
+153 PEDMQ
-158 AMAAVAA
+158 AMTAVAA

-190 RIEETLGEDP
+190 LIEETLGEDP
-200 YLVSTLGVAAV
+200 YLVSALGVAAI
-211 RGLQGDSGSVG
+211 RGLQGEPAAKDGWNQP
-222 IFAKDK
+222 FAKDK

-258 AEVFLTPFEAAIK
+258 AEVFLTPFESAIK
-271 LANAASVMPSYNEV
+271 LAHAASVMPSYNEV
-285 DGIPSH
+285 DGLPSH
-291 INQQLLQDVVRKQ
+291 INQQLLNEVVRKQ

-319 ELRSRHQLFADD
+319 ELRSRHQLFTDD

-354 LLATQLKSGALD
+354 LLAQQVKSGALD
-366 LAVIDDAVR
+366 IAVIDHAVR
-375 RILTLKFRLGLFEQS
+375 AVLRLKFRLGLFEQQA
-390 EVDMDAAD
+390 VDATAAD
-398 AALGNTESRAL
+398 GALGDTESRKL
-409 ALQLAEKSIVLLKN
+409 AQSVAEKSIVLLKN
-423 DSVASV
+423 DPVPAM
-429 GVLGTPPETSAS
+429 GGQAT
-441 VGVHKVLLKNDGAAS
+441 
-456 VGVLGTPSGTSA
+456 
-468 SVGASVGVHGILP
+468 LP
-481 LDVHSIRH
+481 LDASKIKH

-513 SIMQGL
+513 TVLQGL
-519 QQQLQAYGSGQ
+519 QQKLKGKA
-530 TKVSFAR
+530 KVSFAR
-537 GARISSN
+537 GALISTN
-544 NFLQPKSS
+544 NFLQTKG
-552 AATTQSTD
+552 AATADSTD

-594 TVAADAADNARLRA
+594 TVAADPVENARLRS
-608 EAVQLA
+608 EAVALA

-629 MAREAWA
+629 LAREAWA
-636 DQHLGD
+636 DKHLGD
-642 RTTLELSADQQ
+642 RTTLELSTDQQ
-653 LLAEQVL
+653 LLAAQVL

-670 VLSNGRPLALGKLA
+670 VLSNGRPLTLGKLA
-684 TQMPA
+684 TTMPA
-689 IIEAWYLGQE
+689 IVEAWYLGQE
-699 TGTALARVLFGV
+699 TGTAVANVLFGE

-722 PRSAGHLP
+722 PRSAGHIP
-730 QFYNHKAAASRG
+730 QFYNHKASSSRG

-763 SYSDLQIDTPRVA
+763 SYSDLQIDTPQVR
-776 AGGEAKVRLR
+776 AGGEASIRLR
-786 IKNSGTRAG
+786 IKNSGKRAG
-795 TEVVQLYVQDP
+795 TEVVQLYAQDP
-806 VASITRPVQQLASF
+806 AASVTRPVQQLVGF
-820 ARVSLKPG
+820 ARVSLAPG
-828 QTAQLQFK
+828 QSAQLQFTL
-836 VPVNQLAFLDSQ
+836 PVNQLAFLDSR

-856 EIRLMIGSSSAD
+856 EIRVMLGSSSAD
-868 IRLRGALTIEGAVT
+868 VRLRGAFNIEGAVT
-882 DIGAARALQSSAEL
+882 DIGDGRVLQSRVVVID
-896 LE
+896 

>member
-1 MRKSL
+1 MRTSI
-6 LSAVSAAASITVLS
+6 LSAVSAALLS
-20 SAVAATTKL
+20 QTPLHAATTL

-40 RTEDLLQRMTLPEK
+40 RTEDLLQRMTLEEK

-62 HQRRQMEDAKL
+62 HQRRQMEDAQL
-73 QFLPE
+73 QFVPE
-78 KAATLMPHGI
+78 KAAQLMPHGI

-133 YVAFDATS
+133 FVAFDATS
-141 FPQALAMAASWS
+141 FPQALALASSWS
-153 PDDMQ
+153 PENMQ
-158 AMAAVAA
+158 AMNAVAA
-165 REMRATGA
+165 LEMRATGA

-200 YLVSTLGVAAV
+200 YLVSALGVAAI
-211 RGLQGDSGSVG
+211 RGLQGEPAAKDGWNQP
-222 IFAKDK
+222 FAKDK

-258 AEVFLTPFEAAIK
+258 AEVFLTPFESAIK
-271 LANAASVMPSYNEV
+271 LAHAASVMPSYNEV
-285 DGIPSH
+285 DGLPSH
-291 INQQLLQDVVRKQ
+291 INQQLLNEVVRKQ

-354 LLATQLKSGALD
+354 LLAEQVKSGTLD
-366 LAVIDDAVR
+366 IAVIDTAVR
-375 RILTLKFRLGLFEQS
+375 AVLRLKFRLGLFEQQA
-390 EVDMDAAD
+390 VDATAAD
-398 AALGNTESRAL
+398 SVLGHTESRQL
-409 ALQLAEKSIVLLKN
+409 AQSIAEKSIVLLKN
-423 DSVASV
+423 DQVPAM
-429 GVLGTPPETSAS
+429 GGQAT
-441 VGVHKVLLKNDGAAS
+441 
-456 VGVLGTPSGTSA
+456 
-468 SVGASVGVHGILP
+468 LP
-481 LDVHSIRH
+481 LDASKIQH

-504 YSSIPRQTV
+504 YSSIPRRTV
-513 SIMQGL
+513 TVLQGL
-519 QQQLQAYGSGQ
+519 QHALQVKRQGKA
-530 TKVSFAR
+530 KVSFAR
-537 GARISSN
+537 GALISTN
-544 NFLQPKSS
+544 NFLHTKSE
-552 AATTQSTD
+552 ATADSTD

-594 TVAADAADNARLRA
+594 TVAADPLENARLRA
-608 EAVQLA
+608 EAVALA

-629 MAREAWA
+629 LAREAWA
-636 DQHLGD
+636 DKHLGD

-653 LLAEQVL
+653 LLAAQVL

-684 TQMPA
+684 TTMPA
-689 IIEAWYLGQE
+689 IVEAWYLGQE
-699 TGTALARVLFGV
+699 TGTAVANVLFGE

-722 PRSAGHLP
+722 PRSAGHIP
-730 QFYNHKAAASRG
+730 QFYNHKASSSRG

-763 SYSDLQIDTPRVA
+763 SYSDLQIDTPQLR
-776 AGGEAKVRLR
+776 AGGEASIRLR
-786 IKNSGTRAG
+786 IKNSGKRAG
-795 TEVVQLYVQDP
+795 TEVVQLYAQDP
-806 VASITRPVQQLASF
+806 AASVTRPVQQLVGF
-820 ARVSLKPG
+820 ARVSLAPG
-828 QTAQLQFK
+828 QSAQLQFQL
-836 VPVNQLAFLDSQ
+836 PVNQLAFLDSR

-856 EIRLMIGSSSAD
+856 EIRVMLGSSSAD
-868 IRLRGALTIEGAVT
+868 VRLRGSFQIEGDVT
-882 DIGAARALQSSAEL
+882 DIGDGRVLQSRAVVID
-896 LE
+896 

>member
-1 MRKSL
+1 MRKSM
-6 LSAVSAAASITVLS
+6 LSAVSAASMTLFS
-20 SAVAATTKL
+20 SAVAAPAL
-29 PYQDPARSVSE
+29 PYQDPARSVAE

-62 HQRRQMEDAKL
+62 HQRRQMEDARL

-96 FKTPKQTAEFN
+96 FKTPQQTAEFN

-222 IFAKDK
+222 MFAKDK

-291 INQQLLQDVVRKQ
+291 INQQLLQNVVRKQ

-331 AEAAK
+331 AEAAQT
-336 AALLAGV
+336 ALLAGV

-366 LAVIDDAVR
+366 AAVIDDAVR

-390 EVDMDAAD
+390 EVDVDAAG
-398 AALGNTESRAL
+398 AALGNAESRAL

-423 DSVASV
+423 DSA
-429 GVLGTPPETSAS
+429 AS
-441 VGVHKVLLKNDGAAS
+441 VGVHKVLLQNDGAAS
-456 VGVLGTPSGTSA
+456 VGVLGTPSVGVLGTPPGTSA
-468 SVGASVGVHGILP
+468 SVGVHRTLP

-489 LAVIGPHADETLLGG
+489 LAVIGPHADENLLGG
-504 YSSIPRQTV
+504 YSSIPRQTI

-519 QQQLQAYGSGQ
+519 QQQLQAHGSGQ
-530 TKVSFAR
+530 AKVSFAR

-544 NFLQPKSS
+544 NFLQPKST

-594 TVAADAADNARLRA
+594 TVPAEAADNARLRA

-689 IIEAWYLGQE
+689 IVEAWYLGQE

-786 IKNSGTRAG
+786 IKNSGKRAG

-806 VASITRPVQQLASF
+806 VASITRPVQQLAGF
-820 ARVSLKPG
+820 AHVSLTPG
-828 QTAQLQFK
+828 QTAQLQFN

>member
-1 MRKSL
+1 MRKSM
-6 LSAVSAAASITVLS
+6 LSAVSAASITMLS
-20 SAVAATTKL
+20 SAVAAPAL

-40 RTEDLLQRMTLPEK
+40 RTEDLLQRMTLEEK

-73 QFLPE
+73 QFVPA
-78 KAATLMPHGI
+78 KAAQLIPHGI

-141 FPQALAMAASWS
+141 FPQALALASSWS
-153 PDDMQ
+153 PEDMQ

-200 YLVSTLGVAAV
+200 YLVSALGVAAV
-211 RGLQGDSGSVG
+211 RGLQGESDAVG
-222 IFAKDK
+222 IFGKDK

-271 LANAASVMPSYNEV
+271 LAHAASVMPSYNEV
-285 DGIPSH
+285 DGLPSH
-291 INQQLLQDVVRKQ
+291 INQQLLHDVVRKQ

-319 ELRSRHQLFADD
+319 ELRSRHQLYADD
-331 AEAAK
+331 AEAAE

-343 DMETPDPKAYP
+343 DMETPDPKTYP
-354 LLATQLKSGALD
+354 LLAKQVKSGALD
-366 LAVIDDAVR
+366 IAVIDDAVR
-375 RILTLKFRLGLFEQS
+375 RILTLKFRLGLFENS
-390 EVDMDAAD
+390 EVDATAAD
-398 AALGNTESRAL
+398 AALGNAESRAL

-423 DSVASV
+423 DSVSSTEGYA
-429 GVLGTPPETSAS
+429 T
-441 VGVHKVLLKNDGAAS
+441 
-456 VGVLGTPSGTSA
+456 
-468 SVGASVGVHGILP
+468 LP
-481 LDVHSIRH
+481 LDASKIKH

-513 SIMQGL
+513 TVLQGL
-519 QQQLQAYGSGQ
+519 QQKLKGKA
-530 TKVSFAR
+530 KVSFAR
-537 GARISSN
+537 GARITDN
-544 NFLQPKSS
+544 NFLQTK
-552 AATTQSTD
+552 ATATADSTD
-560 TSSTNALAAA
+560 TSSTNALETAAA
-570 AALALQQ
+570 AALQQ
-577 RSQQAGTYSMLR
+577 RSQNAGTYSMLR

-594 TVAADAADNARLRA
+594 TVAADPADNARLRA
-608 EAVQLA
+608 EAVALA

-629 MAREAWA
+629 LAREAWA
-636 DQHLGD
+636 DKHLGD
-642 RTTLELSADQQ
+642 RTTLELSADQH
-653 LLAEQVL
+653 LLAAQVL

-684 TQMPA
+684 TSMPA

-699 TGTALARVLFGV
+699 TGTAVANVLFGD

-722 PRSAGHLP
+722 PRSAGHIP
-730 QFYNHKAAASRG
+730 QFYNHKASSSRG
-742 YLHDDISPLYPFGHG
+742 YLHDDIRPLYPFGHG

-776 AGGEAKVRLR
+776 AGGEAQIRLR
-786 IKNSGTRAG
+786 IKNSGKRAG

-806 VASITRPVQQLASF
+806 VASVTRPVQQLGGF
-820 ARVSLKPG
+820 ARVSLAPG
-828 QTAQLQFK
+828 QSAQLQFQL
-836 VPVNQLAFLDSQ
+836 PVNQLAFLDSR

-856 EIRLMIGSSSAD
+856 EIRLMLGSSSAD
-868 IRLRGALTIEGAVT
+868 IRLRGSFQIEGDVT
-882 DIGAARALQSSAEL
+882 DIGDGRVLQSSAKQ

>member
-1 MRKSL
+1 MRKSI

-20 SAVAATTKL
+20 GAATAASPVL

-40 RTEDLLQRMTLPEK
+40 RTEDLLTRMTLEEK

-73 QFLPE
+73 RFMPE
-78 KAATLMPHGI
+78 QAAKLIPLGI

-96 FKTPKQTAEFN
+96 FKTPRQTAEFN

-133 YVAFDATS
+133 FVAFDATS
-141 FPQALAMAASWS
+141 FPQALALASSWS
-153 PDDMQ
+153 PEDMQ
-158 AMAAVAA
+158 AMTAVAA

-182 IGRDPRWG
+182 IARDPRWG

-200 YLVSTLGVAAV
+200 YLVSALGVAAI
-211 RGLQGDSGSVG
+211 RGLQGEPAATDGWNQAL
-222 IFAKDK
+222 AKDK

-271 LANAASVMPSYNEV
+271 LAHAASVMPSYNEV
-285 DGIPSH
+285 DGLPSH
-291 INQQLLQDVVRKQ
+291 INQQLLNEVVRKQ

-354 LLATQLKSGALD
+354 LLAQQVKSGALD
-366 LAVIDDAVR
+366 IAVIDNAVR
-375 RILTLKFRLGLFEQS
+375 AVLRLKFRLGLFEQQA
-390 EVDMDAAD
+390 VDAA
-398 AALGNTESRAL
+398 AADSVLGHTESRKL
-409 ALQLAEKSIVLLKN
+409 AQSIAEKSIVLLKN
-423 DSVASV
+423 APV
-429 GVLGTPPETSAS
+429 SALA
-441 VGVHKVLLKNDGAAS
+441 GQA
-456 VGVLGTPSGTSA
+456 T
-468 SVGASVGVHGILP
+468 LP
-481 LDVHSIRH
+481 LDASKIKH

-504 YSSIPRQTV
+504 YSSIPRRTV
-513 SIMQGL
+513 TVLQGL
-519 QQQLQAYGSGQ
+519 QHALQVKRQGKA
-530 TKVSFAR
+530 KVSFAR
-537 GARISSN
+537 GARISNN
-544 NFLQPKSS
+544 NFLNKT
-552 AATTQSTD
+552 AATADSTD

-594 TVAADAADNARLRA
+594 TVAADPADNAVLRA
-608 EAVQLA
+608 EAVVLA

-629 MAREAWA
+629 LAREAWA
-636 DQHLGD
+636 DKHLGD

-660 AAAGNKPVVL
+660 AVAGNKPVVL
-670 VLSNGRPLALGKLA
+670 VLSNGRPLTLGKLA
-684 TQMPA
+684 TTMPA
-689 IIEAWYLGQE
+689 IVEAWYLGQE
-699 TGTALARVLFGV
+699 TGTAVANVLFGD
-711 VNPSGKLPITF
+711 VNPSGKLPLTF
-722 PRSAGHLP
+722 PRSAGHIP
-730 QFYNHKAAASRG
+730 QFYNHKASSSRG

-776 AGGEAKVRLR
+776 AGGEASIRLR
-786 IKNSGTRAG
+786 IKNTGERAG

-806 VASITRPVQQLASF
+806 AASVTRPVQQLAGF
-820 ARVSLKPG
+820 ARVHLAPG
-828 QTAQLQFK
+828 QSTQLQFNL
-836 VPVNQLAFLDSQ
+836 PVNQLAFLDSR
-848 MRWVVEPG
+848 MRWIVEPG
-856 EIRLMIGSSSAD
+856 EIRVMLGSSSTD
-868 IRLRGALTIEGAVT
+868 VRLRGAFQIEGAVT
-882 DIGAARALQSSAEL
+882 DIGNARVLQSRAVVID
-896 LE
+896 

>member
-1 MRKSL
+1 MRTSI
-6 LSAVSAAASITVLS
+6 LSAVSAALLS
-20 SAVAATTKL
+20 QTPLHAATTL

-40 RTEDLLQRMTLPEK
+40 RTEDLLQRMTLEEK

-62 HQRRQMEDAKL
+62 HQRRQMEDARL
-73 QFLPE
+73 QFVPE
-78 KAATLMPHGI
+78 KAAQLMPHGI

-133 YVAFDATS
+133 FVAFDATS
-141 FPQALAMAASWS
+141 FPQALALASSWS
-153 PDDMQ
+153 PEDIQ
-158 AMAAVAA
+158 AMTAVAA

-200 YLVSTLGVAAV
+200 YLVSALGVAAI
-211 RGLQGDSGSVG
+211 RGLQGEPTPKDGWNQP
-222 IFAKDK
+222 FAKDK

-271 LANAASVMPSYNEV
+271 LAHAASVMPSYNEV
-285 DGIPSH
+285 DGLPSH
-291 INQQLLQDVVRKQ
+291 INQQLLTDVVRKQ

-354 LLATQLKSGALD
+354 LLAEQVKSGALD
-366 LAVIDDAVR
+366 IAVIDHAVR
-375 RILTLKFRLGLFEQS
+375 AVLRLKFRLGLFEQTQ
-390 EVDMDAAD
+390 VDVAAAD
-398 AALGNTESRAL
+398 QALGSAESRQL
-409 ALQLAEKSIVLLKN
+409 AQSIAEKSIVLLKN
-423 DSVASV
+423 DPVPAM
-429 GVLGTPPETSAS
+429 GGQAT
-441 VGVHKVLLKNDGAAS
+441 
-456 VGVLGTPSGTSA
+456 
-468 SVGASVGVHGILP
+468 LP
-481 LDVHSIRH
+481 LDASKIQH

-513 SIMQGL
+513 TVLQGL
-519 QQQLQAYGSGQ
+519 QHALQVKRQGIA
-530 TKVSFAR
+530 KVSFAR
-537 GARISSN
+537 GALISTN
-544 NFLQPKSS
+544 NFLQTKG
-552 AATTQSTD
+552 AATADSTD

-594 TVAADAADNARLRA
+594 TVAADPLENARLRS
-608 EAVQLA
+608 EAVALA

-629 MAREAWA
+629 LAREAWA
-636 DQHLGD
+636 DKHLGD
-642 RTTLELSADQQ
+642 RTTLELSSDQQ
-653 LLAEQVL
+653 LLAAQVL

-670 VLSNGRPLALGKLA
+670 VLSNGRPLTLGKLA
-684 TQMPA
+684 TTMPA
-689 IIEAWYLGQE
+689 IVEAWYLGQE
-699 TGTALARVLFGV
+699 TGTAVANVLFGE

-722 PRSAGHLP
+722 PRSAGHIP
-730 QFYNHKAAASRG
+730 QFYNHKASSSRG

-763 SYSDLQIDTPRVA
+763 SYSDLQIDTPQVR
-776 AGGEAKVRLR
+776 AGGEASIRLR
-786 IKNSGTRAG
+786 IKNSGKRAG
-795 TEVVQLYVQDP
+795 TEVVQLYAQDP
-806 VASITRPVQQLASF
+806 AASVTRPVQQLVGF
-820 ARVSLKPG
+820 ARVSLAPG
-828 QTAQLQFK
+828 QSAQLQFTL
-836 VPVNQLAFLDSQ
+836 PVNQLAFLDSR

-856 EIRLMIGSSSAD
+856 EIRVMLGSSSAD
-868 IRLRGALTIEGAVT
+868 VRLRGAFNIEGAVT
-882 DIGAARALQSSAEL
+882 DIGDGRVLQSRVVVID
-896 LE
+896 